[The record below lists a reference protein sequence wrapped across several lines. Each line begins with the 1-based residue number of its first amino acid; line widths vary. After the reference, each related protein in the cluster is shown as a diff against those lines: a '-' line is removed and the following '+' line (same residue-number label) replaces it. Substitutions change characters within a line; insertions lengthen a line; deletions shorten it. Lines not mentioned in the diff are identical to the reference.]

1 MNADEIYKTLD
12 KLTKKITIMKDMI
25 SISDSIVAFHCY
37 EDVKKVRTFI
47 EKMDKELK
55 DARRLGVWGTDY

>member
-1 MNADEIYKTLD
+1 MNRT
-12 KLTKKITIMKDMI
+12 
-25 SISDSIVAFHCY
+25 SDSIVAFHCY